1 MDDKKKFDERDNIDL
16 DSLISY
22 YSSDKNKTPEVSDDM
37 NIDISS
43 IKKDSSEKKKF
54 VIHIDEDELDY
65 SGENNNNS
73 RADSSSVYFSNYQ
86 SKRRTQTNR
95 ETPAEKKQTTA
106 AKSASGAK
114 KGKNKKKS
122 VGSNFAIVLFACILV
137 FTSTASYLSISGIN
151 DILAIHTSDD
161 VVSVNIPEDSD
172 YSDIIDILN
181 DNHLVKRKLLCKM
194 FAKFREYDK
203 GTYLS
208 GVYYLDRSMGVE
220 GMLNKCMASP
230 ESAETIKL
238 GFPEGWTITQI
249 FEKLDKYDVCSAD
262 RLYSALSQVDY
273 EFDFV
278 RNVPDSD
285 DRYQRLE
292 GYIFPDTYDFY
303 IDADANYVIRK
314 FLSNFN
320 DHWSAKYQKR
330 ADSLGYSMDEII
342 IIASIIQKE
351 AANSSQMKTVSSVIH
366 NRLKN
371 SVKYPTLGCDSTS
384 VYISNYVTKVVG
396 GSMGNFYLNKYDT
409 SANKG
414 LPPGPICNPGV
425 DAIEAALYPDDT
437 NYYFFL
443 HDNSG
448 KIYLAKTQQ
457 EHESNYVLAIKANNK
472 KSN

>member
-114 KGKNKKKS
+114 KGKSKKKS

-194 FAKFREYDK
+194 FAKFRKYDK

-342 IIASIIQKE
+342 IIASI
-351 AANSSQMKTVSSVIH
+351 NSKRGRKQQPDENRFVH
-366 NRLKN
+366 N
-371 SVKYPTLGCDSTS
+371 S
-384 VYISNYVTKVVG
+384 
-396 GSMGNFYLNKYDT
+396 
-409 SANKG
+409 
-414 LPPGPICNPGV
+414 
-425 DAIEAALYPDDT
+425 
-437 NYYFFL
+437 
-443 HDNSG
+443 
-448 KIYLAKTQQ
+448 
-457 EHESNYVLAIKANNK
+457 
-472 KSN
+472 